1 MDFYVW
7 ETKNLERNCGV
18 YSEAKL
24 KSYLE
29 KLQLPVQER
38 NSFCRLIASSNK
50 YETLFIN
57 SIHLISAVKIVDF
70 TLSDEF
76 MTQLWDIFNYNM
88 WADQMIRNIIDE
100 AAGFDDHAK
109 AFEFL
114 DHMLPDEIPR
124 EFVKHL
130 PFLQK

>member
-7 ETKNLERNCGV
+7 ETKNQEQNRGV
-18 YSEAKL
+18 YSDAKL

-38 NSFCRLIASSNK
+38 NSFCRLVASSRK
-50 YETLFIN
+50 SETLFIN
-57 SIHLISAVKIVDF
+57 SFHLINAVKIVDF
-70 TLSDEF
+70 TSTDEF
-76 MTQLWDIFNYNM
+76 MTQLWDIFNHNI
-88 WADQMIRNIIDE
+88 WSDQMIRNIIDE
-100 AAGFDDHAK
+100 AVGFDDRTK
-109 AFEFL
+109 AFDFL